1 MLIYSFI
8 NYPFVIMCSK
18 RSENIIG
25 GDKLA
30 KRARN
35 VLPLEKKLDVLN
47 RLGPVSYTHLDVY
60 KRQVY
65 IEEKTQRSCKE
76 GTKVI
81 LIFNL
86 LMLCM

>member
-25 GDKLA
+25 GDKLS

-47 RLGPVSYTHLDVY
+47 RLGRGESAASVARLMACLLYTSDF
-60 KRQVY
+60 KAC
-65 IEEKTQRSCKE
+65 ITQS
-76 GTKVI
+76 
-81 LIFNL
+81 N
-86 LMLCM
+86 